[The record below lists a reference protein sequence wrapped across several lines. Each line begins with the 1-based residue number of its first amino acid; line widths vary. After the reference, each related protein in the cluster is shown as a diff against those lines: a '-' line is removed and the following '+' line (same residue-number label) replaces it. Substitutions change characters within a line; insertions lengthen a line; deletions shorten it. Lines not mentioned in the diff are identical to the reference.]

1 MPKDES
7 APHRFFDRSR
17 RASPYARSPIN
28 TEQYRPK
35 SRLQSVEGDEKEW
48 EQVRCPICMEHPHN
62 AVLLLC
68 SSHEKGCR
76 PYMCDTSQRHSNC
89 FDQFCK
95 SSPTTPSSTDLTQ
108 QVPLYTA
115 AYREGIEEHRQNI
128 IPRRRIHGRQFQPKL
143 SCPLCRGQING
154 SIVIK
159 PARHFL
165 NSKPRSCSLET
176 CDFSGTYSE
185 LRKHARL
192 EHPFVRPSEADPRR
206 QSDWMSLEHERDL
219 QDIIGASGLVSAEEW
234 NHWMSLDGAIDEL
247 TLASSQLEFAE
258 AWNDWMSMDEG
269 IDDLL
274 NTLQQEV
281 EDQQYNTLHMEIEIF
296 LRYALNET
304 SVSGSSE
311 ASDQSLYW
319 RTTGMMRTGNPPSPS
334 VNSLNETS
342 VSGSSEA
349 SDQSLNWRT
358 TGMMRTGNPP
368 SPSVNSLNETSVSG
382 SSEASDQSRN
392 WRTTGMMR
400 TGNPPS
406 PSVNSLN
413 ETSVSGSSE
422 ASDQSRNWTTTARL
436 RVGNPP
442 IPRVDSLNATSVSG
456 SSEASA
462 QPHNQR
468 TTARMRV
475 GALPRGPLASR
486 TGSRLARGSRMT
498 LLLGPPS
505 SGKTTLLLALSGKLD
520 SDLKLNFSGKVTCNG
535 HEMHEFVPQRTAAYI
550 SQHNL
555 YIGEM
560 TVRET
565 LAFSARCQGVG
576 SRYELSKREK
586 AANIKPDPDIV
597 MFMKVRKHCFQ
608 LRRTS

>member
-1 MPKDES
+1 MKEDEIPNPNPNQSKQQLDTLKWRPNFQNRMPKDES

-68 SSHEKGCR
+68 SSHQKGCR

-115 AYREGIEEHRQNI
+115 AYHGGIEEQRQNN

-154 SIVIK
+154 CIVIK
-159 PARHFL
+159 PARSFM

-234 NHWMSLDGAIDEL
+234 NRWMSLDGAIDEL
-247 TLASSQLEFAE
+247 ILASSQLEFAE
-258 AWNDWMSMDEG
+258 AWNDWMFLDEA
-269 IDDLL
+269 IHDLL
-274 NTLQQEV
+274 NTLQPEV

-296 LRYALNET
+296 LRYA
-304 SVSGSSE
+304 
-311 ASDQSLYW
+311 
-319 RTTGMMRTGNPPSPS
+319 
-334 VNSLNETS
+334 LNETS

-392 WRTTGMMR
+392 W
-400 TGNPPS
+400 
-406 PSVNSLN
+406 
-413 ETSVSGSSE
+413 
-422 ASDQSRNWTTTARL
+422 TTTARP

-475 GALPRGPLASR
+475 GAPPRGPLASR

-505 SGKTTLLLALSGKLD
+505 SGKTTLLLALAGKLD
-520 SDLKLNFSGKVTCNG
+520 SDLKFSGKVTYNG
-535 HEMHEFVPQRTAAYI
+535 HEMHEFLPQRTAAYI

-576 SRYELSKREK
+576 SRYGKKALFPTSKNFQRDIICSTDASCGPNRSPTSELAYKIP
-586 AANIKPDPDIV
+586 N
-597 MFMKVRKHCFQ
+597 M
-608 LRRTS
+608 

>member
-1 MPKDES
+1 MWRPNFQNRMPKGES

-17 RASPYARSPIN
+17 RASPYAGSPIN

-115 AYREGIEEHRQNI
+115 AYHEGIEEQRQNI

-159 PARHFL
+159 PARHFM

-219 QDIIGASGLVSAEEW
+219 RDIIGASGLVSAEEW
-234 NHWMSLDGAIDEL
+234 NHWMSLDGATDEL

-258 AWNDWMSMDEG
+258 AWNDWMSLDEG

-281 EDQQYNTLHMEIEIF
+281 EDQQYNTLQMEIEIF
-296 LRYALNET
+296 LRHALNET

-382 SSEASDQSRN
+382 SSEASDQ
-392 WRTTGMMR
+392 
-400 TGNPPS
+400 P
-406 PSVNSLN
+406 
-413 ETSVSGSSE
+413 
-422 ASDQSRNWTTTARL
+422 RNWTTTARL

-486 TGSRLARGSRMT
+486 TGSRLARGSRSNRGNYITIMT

-520 SDLKLNFSGKVTCNG
+520 SDLKGFLGK
-535 HEMHEFVPQRTAAYI
+535 
-550 SQHNL
+550 
-555 YIGEM
+555 
-560 TVRET
+560 
-565 LAFSARCQGVG
+565 
-576 SRYELSKREK
+576 
-586 AANIKPDPDIV
+586 
-597 MFMKVRKHCFQ
+597 
-608 LRRTS
+608 

>member
-1 MPKDES
+1 MRLYQLFLLSISISKPLQTKPLNPNPNPNPNTNPNQSKQQLDTLKWRPNFQNRMPKDES

-115 AYREGIEEHRQNI
+115 AYREGIEEQRQNI
-128 IPRRRIHGRQFQPKL
+128 IPRRRIPGRQFQPKL

-159 PARHFL
+159 PARHFM

-258 AWNDWMSMDEG
+258 GWNDWMSLDEG

-281 EDQQYNTLHMEIEIF
+281 EDQQYNTLHMEIEIL

-349 SDQSLNWRT
+349 SDQS
-358 TGMMRTGNPP
+358 
-368 SPSVNSLNETSVSG
+368 
-382 SSEASDQSRN
+382 
-392 WRTTGMMR
+392 
-400 TGNPPS
+400 
-406 PSVNSLN
+406 
-413 ETSVSGSSE
+413 
-422 ASDQSRNWTTTARL
+422 RNWTTAARL

-486 TGSRLARGSRMT
+486 TGSRLARGSRSNR
-498 LLLGPPS
+498 G
-505 SGKTTLLLALSGKLD
+505 
-520 SDLKLNFSGKVTCNG
+520 N
-535 HEMHEFVPQRTAAYI
+535 
-550 SQHNL
+550 
-555 YIGEM
+555 
-560 TVRET
+560 
-565 LAFSARCQGVG
+565 
-576 SRYELSKREK
+576 
-586 AANIKPDPDIV
+586 
-597 MFMKVRKHCFQ
+597 
-608 LRRTS
+608 

>member
-48 EQVRCPICMEHPHN
+48 EQVRRPICMEHPHN

-68 SSHEKGCR
+68 SSHQKGCR

-115 AYREGIEEHRQNI
+115 AYHGGIEEQRQNN

-154 SIVIK
+154 CIVIK
-159 PARHFL
+159 PARSFM

-234 NHWMSLDGAIDEL
+234 NRWMSLDGAIDEL
-247 TLASSQLEFAE
+247 ILASSQLEYAE
-258 AWNDWMSMDEG
+258 AWNDWMSLDEA

-274 NTLQQEV
+274 NTLQPEV
-281 EDQQYNTLHMEIEIF
+281 EDQQYNTLHMEIEINPSFYEIF
-296 LRYALNET
+296 LPYTLNET
-304 SVSGSSE
+304 NVSGGSE
-311 ASDQSLYW
+311 A
-319 RTTGMMRTGNPPSPS
+319 N
-334 VNSLNETS
+334 
-342 VSGSSEA
+342 
-349 SDQSLNWRT
+349 DQSLNWRT
-358 TGMMRTGNPP
+358 TAMLRT
-368 SPSVNSLNETSVSG
+368 
-382 SSEASDQSRN
+382 ARDQS
-392 WRTTGMMR
+392 
-400 TGNPPS
+400 P
-406 PSVNSLN
+406 
-413 ETSVSGSSE
+413 
-422 ASDQSRNWTTTARL
+422 NWTTIARL

-468 TTARMRV
+468 TTARMSFQGASLLV
-475 GALPRGPLASR
+475 GTS
-486 TGSRLARGSRMT
+486 SRLARGSRSNPRKLVLQLFCSV
-498 LLLGPPS
+498 LLL
-505 SGKTTLLLALSGKLD
+505 
-520 SDLKLNFSGKVTCNG
+520 
-535 HEMHEFVPQRTAAYI
+535 Y
-550 SQHNL
+550 
-555 YIGEM
+555 
-560 TVRET
+560 VRNSKEQK
-565 LAFSARCQGVG
+565 CVG
-576 SRYELSKREK
+576 SEIG
-586 AANIKPDPDIV
+586 A
-597 MFMKVRKHCFQ
+597 
-608 LRRTS
+608 

>member
-1 MPKDES
+1 MNLEIPNPNPNQSKQQLDTLKWRPNFQNRMPKDES

-68 SSHEKGCR
+68 SSHQKGCR

-115 AYREGIEEHRQNI
+115 AYHGGIEEQRQNN

-154 SIVIK
+154 CIVIK
-159 PARHFL
+159 PARSFM

-234 NHWMSLDGAIDEL
+234 NRWMSLDGAIDEL
-247 TLASSQLEFAE
+247 ILASSQLEFAE
-258 AWNDWMSMDEG
+258 AWNDWMFLDEA
-269 IDDLL
+269 IHDLL
-274 NTLQQEV
+274 NTLQPEV

-296 LRYALNET
+296 LRYA
-304 SVSGSSE
+304 
-311 ASDQSLYW
+311 
-319 RTTGMMRTGNPPSPS
+319 
-334 VNSLNETS
+334 LNETS

-392 WRTTGMMR
+392 W
-400 TGNPPS
+400 
-406 PSVNSLN
+406 
-413 ETSVSGSSE
+413 
-422 ASDQSRNWTTTARL
+422 TTTARP

-475 GALPRGPLASR
+475 GAPPRGPLASR

-505 SGKTTLLLALSGKLD
+505 SGKTTLLLALAGKLD
-520 SDLKLNFSGKVTCNG
+520 SDLKFSGKVTYNG
-535 HEMHEFVPQRTAAYI
+535 HEMHEFLPQRTAAYI

-576 SRYELSKREK
+576 SRYGKKALFPTSKNFQRDIICSTDASCGPNRSPTSELAYKIP
-586 AANIKPDPDIV
+586 N
-597 MFMKVRKHCFQ
+597 M
-608 LRRTS
+608 